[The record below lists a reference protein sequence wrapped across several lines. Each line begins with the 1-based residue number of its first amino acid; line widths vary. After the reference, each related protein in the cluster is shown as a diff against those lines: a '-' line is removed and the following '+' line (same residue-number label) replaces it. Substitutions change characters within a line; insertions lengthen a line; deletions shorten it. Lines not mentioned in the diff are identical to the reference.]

1 VHPLLAIFHDAAAGA
16 FPDADGGVTHLPAL
30 GGGWEAVVC
39 FTGHAYIASR
49 LGPAD
54 LADLAP
60 DGFGGALHPGI
71 LLRMAGPGGAVG
83 SIDLTM
89 FAQGLGGGAMSPN
102 PDLDDH
108 PRVRYARARRDDV
121 QAYGQADGL
130 FTLGVGLGGRWE
142 MSVENSS
149 DGPRGR
155 DLIDEAMAMTPRGEL
170 LFSAVAPGNARSLRS
185 FLSRGFVPIG
195 SEVLIRVGGLGMA
208 KQGQVI

>member
-1 VHPLLAIFHDAAAGA
+1 MHPLLAIFQDAAAGT
-16 FPDADGGVTHLPAL
+16 FPDVDGGVTHLPAL

-49 LGPAD
+49 LVRGE

-60 DGFGGALHPGI
+60 DGFGGALHPEI
-71 LLRMAGPGGAVG
+71 LLRMAGPDGSVG

-89 FAQGLGGGAMSPN
+89 YAHGRGGGAMHPN
-102 PDLDDH
+102 PELDDH
-108 PRVRYARARRDDV
+108 PRVRYARVRRDDV
-121 QAYGQADGL
+121 QAYGQTDGL

-142 MSVENSS
+142 MSVENTS

-155 DLIDEAMAMTPRGEL
+155 ELIEQAMAMTPAGEL
-170 LFSAVAPGNARSLRS
+170 LFAAVAPGNARSLRS
-185 FLSRGFVPIG
+185 FLSCGFVPIG